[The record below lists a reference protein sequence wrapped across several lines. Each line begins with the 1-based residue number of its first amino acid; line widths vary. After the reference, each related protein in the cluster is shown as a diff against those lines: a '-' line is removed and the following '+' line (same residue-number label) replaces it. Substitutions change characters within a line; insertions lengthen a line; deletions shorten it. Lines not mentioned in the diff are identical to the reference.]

1 MLLVLPGD
9 GFPNIGNI
17 ANTYLLMEESSTLF
31 CAVGVQYYTSSFRF
45 VDSYRLEM
53 RLAVGLKLR
62 CPTPVNA
69 HTAMVS
75 KKIGRFDVISITNG

>member
-17 ANTYLLMEESSTLF
+17 ANLLMEESSTLF

-45 VDSYRLEM
+45 VESYRLEM
-53 RLAVGLKLR
+53 SLAVGLKLR
-62 CPTPVNA
+62 CPTPASA

-75 KKIGRFDVISITNG
+75 KKIGRLDVISITNG